1 MANIIRLDLSH
12 LDQIEK
18 LFWKCH
24 LAEAERAKQRP
35 NSHVDESLE
44 QIDEFWKI
52 WIAGMTRYYLIGD
65 EHHYLY
71 GLFEN
76 DTMMAMVGWRCD
88 LPDPYD
94 KDWVI
99 VYLKSDPGK
108 NALKRYM
115 KPLWEFMFRECEL
128 RGFRAWH
135 SLIKPGRWSKFDAFY
150 QRMIPE
156 INNSYTYETTVT
168 IPAGTKPNIDWV
180 WGMMGRR
187 PLQDDYIV
195 RTGTRIKNV

>member
-1 MANIIRLDLSH
+1 MEIKRLNLTDIAE
-12 LDQIEK
+12 IEK

-24 LAEAERAKQRP
+24 LAEVDRAQKKP
-35 NSHVDESLE
+35 NIPIDKSLE
-44 QIDEFWKI
+44 QLDNFWNL
-52 WIAGMTRYYLIGD
+52 WISGMKRYYLND
-65 EHHYLY
+65 DNHHYLY
-71 GLFEN
+71 GLFEEG
-76 DTMMAMVGWRCD
+76 TLMAMVGWRCD

-99 VYLKSDPGK
+99 VYLKSDPEK
-108 NALKRYM
+108 NALRRYM
-115 KPLWEFMFRECEL
+115 KPLWEFMFIECEKKGL
-128 RGFRAWH
+128 TAWH

-156 INNSYTYETTVT
+156 INNSYTYETTVE
-168 IPAGTKPNIDWV
+168 IPAGSQPNIDWV

-195 RTGTRIKNV
+195 RTGKKIKNV